1 MKYLQTVAIDAI
13 AWTVL
18 AETRNRQS
26 ILSFRFCTGSSS
38 IEAIKLNTGA
48 LMPGIGLGTW
58 KADAGR
64 VAGAVQSALAVGY
77 RHIDW

>member
-1 MKYLQTVAIDAI
+1 MQQVVAIP
-13 AWTVL
+13 
-18 AETRNRQS
+18 
-26 ILSFRFCTGSSS
+26 ILFFFSLTGSSN
-38 IEAIKLNTGA
+38 IEAITLSTGA

-64 VAGAVQSALAVGY
+64 VADAVQSALAVGY